1 MISFKKFFVQIKS
14 YLCLAEFFGFV
25 DPGVEGGRGQT
36 LAGQRPTEVVLCQML
51 NPDSC
56 RQLFSKRLIRLQC
69 RDCNVCPSKRLH
81 LTIEKLLEILP
92 RDVQMLDANEN
103 VSCKIINVQF
113 TILATQFFMCIE
125 SIFGRSEFF
134 VYQQIK
140 SHLPKCLFDN
150 QQMITFLLN
159 K

>member
-1 MISFKKFFVQIKS
+1 MTF
-14 YLCLAEFFGFV
+14 
-25 DPGVEGGRGQT
+25 
-36 LAGQRPTEVVLCQML
+36 
-51 NPDSC
+51 
-56 RQLFSKRLIRLQC
+56 
-69 RDCNVCPSKRLH
+69 CPFELH

-134 VYQQIK
+134 VY
-140 SHLPKCLFDN
+140 
-150 QQMITFLLN
+150 
-159 K
+159 